1 MSLMARPKLAA
12 DMVEGKYEVAGVLS
26 LGAAYL
32 MLKDRNFDTITKM
45 AGKKV
50 AVLEHDHSQY
60 TIAQWHG
67 MQPVQADVNTFGGMF
82 NNGQV
87 DIIGAPAMAFK
98 PMELHKGLGSRGGI
112 VRFPLLHVSTNIII
126 DRTKFPVGFGQKSR
140 EWAVSQLPKVMDW
153 VERMEADIP
162 EKLWIPMS
170 ANDYVGYTRLMREGR
185 VNMTKR
191 GLYNPKMMKLLKRIR
206 CTQNPNSFE
215 CSLNDE

>member
-1 MSLMARPKLAA
+1 
-12 DMVEGKYEVAGVLS
+12 
-26 LGAAYL
+26 
-32 MLKDRNFDTITKM
+32 M

-60 TIAQWHG
+60 IIAQWHG

-98 PMELHKGLGSRGGI
+98 PMELYKGLGTRGGI

-140 EWAVSQLPKVMDW
+140 EWAVSQLPKVLEW

-170 ANDYVGYTRLMREGR
+170 AKAARMRCAVSFFCYWVICDEFLQ
-185 VNMTKR
+185 KS
-191 GLYNPKMMKLLKRIR
+191 KLPTLKVHKINQ
-206 CTQNPNSFE
+206 TIV
-215 CSLNDE
+215 